1 MFTCEMSGCDDMA
14 TWFVRIGTEPDV
26 ELLDVCECCADYWAL
41 ESGKNVQQILVG
53 KSTELIK

>member
-26 ELLDVCECCADYWAL
+26 ELLDVCEDCAQDWSQ
-41 ESGKNVQQILVG
+41 ESAKNVRQISVWKWPGLQ
-53 KSTELIK
+53 